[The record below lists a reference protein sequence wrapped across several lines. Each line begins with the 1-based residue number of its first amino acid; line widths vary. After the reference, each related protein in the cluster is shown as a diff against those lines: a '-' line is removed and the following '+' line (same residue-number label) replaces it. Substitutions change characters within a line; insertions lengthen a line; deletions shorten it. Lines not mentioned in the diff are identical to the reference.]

1 MVDAPASPSAASRS
15 LARRRN
21 ECTRQ
26 GRLWLPGPARRAGP
40 RVAAQAVTLA
50 RTPDALLPGWRAQAV
65 GRRIGRIVRTERR
78 SRGPFSGLRAPPPPD
93 CRNAVDTAILRCLG
107 APVPLGPTTG
117 CGRARQACQRR
128 RNAGHAQGAN
138 RQPGRP
144 RSPPQPAGAT
154 MRSSRRLR
162 GRGAWR
168 PSGPACHAHRPAH
181 RPRPQGCSGVPARGE
196 VRRAPVVRSSG
207 ARIARQHAA
216 PAWP

>member
-15 LARRRN
+15 LARCRN

-78 SRGPFSGLRAPPPPD
+78 SRGPVSGLRAPPPAD
-93 CRNAVDTAILRCLG
+93 CRNAGILQYCAVSAPRCRSG
-107 APVPLGPTTG
+107 
-117 CGRARQACQRR
+117 QRR
-128 RNAGHAQGAN
+128 GAAELGWLASGAVTPGEPGAN

-196 VRRAPVVRSSG
+196 VRRAPVARSSG
-207 ARIARQHAA
+207 ARIARQYAA

>member
-1 MVDAPASPSAASRS
+1 MVDVPASPSAASRS

-21 ECTRQ
+21 ECTRR

-50 RTPDALLPGWRAQAV
+50 RTPGALLPGWRAEAV
-65 GRRIGRIVRTERR
+65 GRRIGRIVPTERR
-78 SRGPFSGLRAPPPPD
+78 SRGPVSGLRAPLPAD
-93 CRNAVDTAILRCLG
+93 CRNTVDTVILRCLG
-107 APVPLGPTTG
+107 APVPLG
-117 CGRARQACQRR
+117 QRR
-128 RNAGHAQGAN
+128 GAAELGRLASGAVTPGEPGAN

-144 RSPPQPAGAT
+144 RSPLQPAGAT

-168 PSGPACHAHRPAH
+168 PSSPACHAHRPAH
-181 RPRPQGCSGVPARGE
+181 RPRPQGCNGVPTRGD
-196 VRRAPVVRSSG
+196 VRRAPVARSSG

>member
-1 MVDAPASPSAASRS
+1 MADAPASPSAASRS

-50 RTPDALLPGWRAQAV
+50 RTPDALLPGWRAQAA

-78 SRGPFSGLRAPPPPD
+78 SRGPFSGLRAPPPAD
-93 CRNAVDTAILRCLG
+93 CRNAGIMQYCAVSAPRCRSG
-107 APVPLGPTTG
+107 
-117 CGRARQACQRR
+117 QRR
-128 RNAGHAQGAN
+128 GAAELGRLASGAVTPGEPGAN

-196 VRRAPVVRSSG
+196 VRRAPIARSSG